1 MKTLKQKFFCFIA
14 CIAVVLSF
22 SVFALGIGTGQT
34 TTAYAAEIEADS
46 SENITPEEIPEAEP
60 EPEVENHTI
69 FSRMYEWVTE
79 HKTEIITAVG
89 DVILVIML
97 IIEKAKSK
105 KSYTAIGSQ
114 LLSIGKGVYNTE
126 TSQNNVVGVTNELI
140 AGYNKFEQTLN
151 SFDEKEDERQKTAM
165 AAYIQTRAILK
176 ILVTVYAN
184 SKNVPQ
190 GVKDLVNLEYA
201 DVLKLVGNEETLKQL
216 VDSTAVQSTEESAA
230 ATAEEKTKTEV

>member
-60 EPEVENHTI
+60 EVENHTI

-89 DVILVIML
+89 DVVLVIML

-140 AGYNKFEQTLN
+140 AGYDKFEQTLDN
-151 SFDEKEDERQKTAM
+151 FDAKEDERQKTAM
-165 AAYIQTRAILK
+165 ATYIQTRAILK

-216 VDSTAVQSTEESAA
+216 VDSTAVQSMEESAA
-230 ATAEEKTKTEV
+230 TTAEEKTETEV

>member
-22 SVFALGIGTGQT
+22 SVFALGIGTVQT
-34 TTAYAAEIEADS
+34 TTAYAAEIEAEG
-46 SENITPEEIPEAEP
+46 SENITPEEIPEA

-230 ATAEEKTKTEV
+230 ATAEEKTETEV

>member
-22 SVFALGIGTGQT
+22 SVFALGIGTVQT
-34 TTAYAAEIEADS
+34 TTAYAAEIEAEG
-46 SENITPEEIPEAEP
+46 SENITPEEIPEA

-89 DVILVIML
+89 DVILVVML

>member
-1 MKTLKQKFFCFIA
+1 MKTLKQKFFCFFA

-22 SVFALGIGTGQT
+22 SVFALGVGTNQT
-34 TTAYAAEIEADS
+34 ATAYAAEIEADS
-46 SENITPEEIPEAEP
+46 SETDTSEEIPEV
-60 EPEVENHTI
+60 EPEVENHTL
-69 FSRMYEWVTE
+69 FSRVYEWATE

-151 SFDEKEDERQKTAM
+151 TFDAKEDERQKTAM

-230 ATAEEKTKTEV
+230 ATAEEKTETEV

>member
-1 MKTLKQKFFCFIA
+1 MKTLKQKFFCFFA

-22 SVFALGIGTGQT
+22 SVFALGVGTNQT
-34 TTAYAAEIEADS
+34 ATAYAA
-46 SENITPEEIPEAEP
+46 

-216 VDSTAVQSTEESAA
+216 VNSTAVQSTEESAA
-230 ATAEEKTKTEV
+230 ATAEEKTETEV

>member
-22 SVFALGIGTGQT
+22 SVFALGIGTVQT
-34 TTAYAAEIEADS
+34 TTAYAAEIEAEG
-46 SENITPEEIPEAEP
+46 SENITPEEIPEA

-89 DVILVIML
+89 DVILVITL

-230 ATAEEKTKTEV
+230 ATAEEKTETEV

>member
-46 SENITPEEIPEAEP
+46 SENITPEEIPEA

-140 AGYNKFEQTLN
+140 AGYNKFEQTLDN
-151 SFDEKEDERQKTAM
+151 FDAKEDERQKTAM

-230 ATAEEKTKTEV
+230 ATAEEKTETEV

>member
-46 SENITPEEIPEAEP
+46 SENITPEEIPEA

-140 AGYNKFEQTLN
+140 AGYNKFEQTLDN
-151 SFDEKEDERQKTAM
+151 FDAKEDKRQKTAM

-216 VDSTAVQSTEESAA
+216 VDSTAVQSVEESAA
-230 ATAEEKTKTEV
+230 ATAEEKTETEV

>member
-46 SENITPEEIPEAEP
+46 SENITPEEIPEV

-89 DVILVIML
+89 DVILVIIL

-140 AGYNKFEQTLN
+140 AGYNKFEQTLDN
-151 SFDEKEDERQKTAM
+151 FDAKEDERQKTAM

-230 ATAEEKTKTEV
+230 ATAEEKTETEV

>member
-60 EPEVENHTI
+60 EVENHTI
-69 FSRMYEWVTE
+69 FSRMYEWVTD

-230 ATAEEKTKTEV
+230 ATAEEKTETEV

>member
-46 SENITPEEIPEAEP
+46 SGNITPEEIPEA

-126 TSQNNVVGVTNELI
+126 TSQNNVVCVTNELI
-140 AGYNKFEQTLN
+140 AGYNKFEQTLDN
-151 SFDEKEDERQKTAM
+151 FDAKEDERQKTAM

-230 ATAEEKTKTEV
+230 ATAEEKTETEV

>member
-1 MKTLKQKFFCFIA
+1 M
-14 CIAVVLSF
+14 
-22 SVFALGIGTGQT
+22 
-34 TTAYAAEIEADS
+34 
-46 SENITPEEIPEAEP
+46 
-60 EPEVENHTI
+60 
-69 FSRMYEWVTE
+69 
-79 HKTEIITAVG
+79 
-89 DVILVIML
+89 
-97 IIEKAKSK
+97 
-105 KSYTAIGSQ
+105 
-114 LLSIGKGVYNTE
+114 
-126 TSQNNVVGVTNELI
+126 GVTNELI

-230 ATAEEKTKTEV
+230 ATAEEKTETEV

>member
-22 SVFALGIGTGQT
+22 SVFALGIGTVQT
-34 TTAYAAEIEADS
+34 TTAYAAEIEAES
-46 SENITPEEIPEAEP
+46 SENITSEEIPEA

-230 ATAEEKTKTEV
+230 ATAEEKTETEV

>member
-46 SENITPEEIPEAEP
+46 SENITPEETPEA

-97 IIEKAKSK
+97 IIEKTKSK

-140 AGYNKFEQTLN
+140 AGYNKFEQTLDN
-151 SFDEKEDERQKTAM
+151 FDAKEDERQKTAM

-230 ATAEEKTKTEV
+230 ATAEEKTETEV

>member
-1 MKTLKQKFFCFIA
+1 MKTLKQKFFCFFA

-22 SVFALGIGTGQT
+22 SVFALGVGTNQT
-34 TTAYAAEIEADS
+34 ATVYAAEIGADS
-46 SENITPEEIPEAEP
+46 SETGTPEEIPEV
-60 EPEVENHTI
+60 EPEVENHTL
-69 FSRMYEWVTE
+69 FSRIYEWVTE

-105 KSYTAIGSQ
+105 NSYTAIGSQ

-151 SFDEKEDERQKTAM
+151 TFDAKEDERQKTAM
-165 AAYIQTRAILK
+165 AAYIQSRAILK

-216 VDSTAVQSTEESAA
+216 VDSTAVQTTEESAA
-230 ATAEEKTKTEV
+230 AKAEEKTETEV

>member
-34 TTAYAAEIEADS
+34 TTAYAAEIEANS
-46 SENITPEEIPEAEP
+46 SENITPEEIPEA

-140 AGYNKFEQTLN
+140 AGYNKFEQTLDN
-151 SFDEKEDERQKTAM
+151 FDAKEDERQKTAM

-230 ATAEEKTKTEV
+230 TTAEEKTETEV

>member
-46 SENITPEEIPEAEP
+46 SENITPEEIPEA

-126 TSQNNVVGVTNELI
+126 TSQNNVVCVTNELI
-140 AGYNKFEQTLN
+140 AGYNKFEQTLDN
-151 SFDEKEDERQKTAM
+151 FDAKEDERQKTAM

-230 ATAEEKTKTEV
+230 ATAEEKTETEV

>member
-34 TTAYAAEIEADS
+34 TTAYAAEIEVDS
-46 SENITPEEIPEAEP
+46 SENITPEEIPEA

-140 AGYNKFEQTLN
+140 AGYNKFEQTLDN
-151 SFDEKEDERQKTAM
+151 FDAKEDERQKTAM

-230 ATAEEKTKTEV
+230 ATAEEKTETEV

>member
-22 SVFALGIGTGQT
+22 GVFALGIGTVQT
-34 TTAYAAEIEADS
+34 TTAYAAEIEAEG
-46 SENITPEEIPEAEP
+46 SENITPEEIPEA

-230 ATAEEKTKTEV
+230 ATAEEKTETEV

>member
-22 SVFALGIGTGQT
+22 SVFALGIGTVQT
-34 TTAYAAEIEADS
+34 TTAYAAEIEAEG
-46 SENITPEEIPEAEP
+46 SENITPEEIPEA

-230 ATAEEKTKTEV
+230 ATAEGKTETEV

>member
-46 SENITPEEIPEAEP
+46 SENITPEEIPEA

-140 AGYNKFEQTLN
+140 AGYNKFEQTLDN
-151 SFDEKEDERQKTAM
+151 FDAKEDERQKTAM

-230 ATAEEKTKTEV
+230 TTAEEKTETEV

>member
-46 SENITPEEIPEAEP
+46 SENITPEEIPEA

-230 ATAEEKTKTEV
+230 ATAEEKTETEV

>member
-34 TTAYAAEIEADS
+34 TTAYAAEIEAEG
-46 SENITPEEIPEAEP
+46 SENITPEEIPEA

>member
-46 SENITPEEIPEAEP
+46 SENITPEEIPEA

>member
-1 MKTLKQKFFCFIA
+1 MKTLKQKFFCFFA

-22 SVFALGIGTGQT
+22 SVFAFGVGTNQT
-34 TTAYAAEIEADS
+34 ATAYAAEIEAES
-46 SENITPEEIPEAEP
+46 SENITPEEIPEA

-230 ATAEEKTKTEV
+230 ATAEEKTETEV

>member
-46 SENITPEEIPEAEP
+46 SENITPEEIPEA

-140 AGYNKFEQTLN
+140 AGYNKFEQTLDN
-151 SFDEKEDERQKTAM
+151 FDAKEDERQKTAM

-201 DVLKLVGNEETLKQL
+201 DVLKLVGNEGTLKQL

-230 ATAEEKTKTEV
+230 TTAEEKTETEV